1 MDAVRSYV
9 QLASGLTQV
18 TRQKAMEAARAL
30 LAAAPASDVTTAA
43 SVGAQA
49 LSGQVSALADE
60 LMATGRQNRA
70 QLRELVRAEIEAVL
84 SRWGLS
90 ADAELE
96 AALAVSRA
104 RVVEL
109 EGRLAR
115 LEAGRSKSASTTKS
129 AKKTAKKTATKS
141 AAKKTAAKK
150 TAAKKTAAKKA
161 VAKQA
166 PAAQP
171 AATQA
176 AAEQAS
182 PTSTSAATAPSTPAG
197 ES

>member
-30 LAAAPASDVTTAA
+30 LAATPASDVTTAA

-129 AKKTAKKTATKS
+129 AKKTAKKTATK
-141 AAKKTAAKK
+141 KTAAK